1 MRQRLASAAWSLR
14 RVAANR
20 DIRRAE
26 AAWMLGWT
34 GEWSWLVALFVYA
47 YAVGDVAL
55 VGATGLV
62 RTMPAAFLAPALSV
76 LADRWPRHH
85 VLLAVHSGRAVLIGA
100 AALVAL
106 ADWPPAIVI
115 AIASL
120 DGLLAVL
127 HRPSHLAM
135 TPSLA
140 RSPEELVAAN
150 VASSTLEA
158 VGILV
163 GPIIGGVLVGTG
175 QTALSFGIPALTF
188 VLAAGAVAGIRPVTV
203 FVRSTATAGP
213 RDLLLGGAHAL
224 RDHPHAALILGL
236 LGIQTLVRGLLS
248 VLLVVV
254 AIELLAIGEEGVG
267 FLNAAIGAGGFIG
280 AISAVALVGRSRLTP
295 PLLFGLLMWGL
306 PIVAIG
312 LAPAAAVAFAALAL
326 LGAGNAV
333 LDIAAFTLLQRVV
346 PNSVRGRIFGMLEAV
361 VMLTV
366 GIGSALA
373 PALVALAGNRGAL
386 IITGVL
392 MPTAAIAAWRWLRR
406 ADDRAVIPRRQV
418 ALLRGVPMFS
428 QLPMTTLEE
437 VACRMTPR
445 TVAVGMQIVTE
456 GEVGETFYVLSSG
469 SVEVSQHGAPLHR
482 LEPGESFG
490 EIALLRNVPRTAS
503 VRAVDEVEVMVLERD
518 AFLAVVAGDRLSR
531 AAADEVVQRR
541 LALDADT

>member
-26 AAWMLGWT
+26 AAWMLGWA

-55 VGATGLV
+55 VGATGLI

-76 LADRWPRHH
+76 LADRWPRHR
-85 VLLAVHSGRAVLIGA
+85 VLLAVHAGRTVLIGA

-106 ADWPPAIVI
+106 AGWPAAIVI
-115 AIASL
+115 GIASL

-158 VGILV
+158 VGILI
-163 GPIIGGVLVGTG
+163 GPIIGGILVGTG
-175 QTALSFGIPALTF
+175 QTALTFGVPAITF
-188 VLAAGAVAGIRPVTV
+188 ALAATAVAGIRPVTV
-203 FVRSTATAGP
+203 FLRPTTTSGS
-213 RDLLLGGAHAL
+213 RDLLLGGARSL

-236 LGIQTLVRGLLS
+236 LGTQTLVRGLLS

-254 AIELLAIGEEGVG
+254 AIELLTIGEEGVG
-267 FLNAAIGAGGFIG
+267 FLNAAIGAGGLIG
-280 AISAVALVGRSRLTP
+280 AISAVTLVGRSRLTP
-295 PLLFGLLMWGL
+295 PMLFGLLMWGL

-312 LAPAAAVAFAALAL
+312 LLPVAGVAFAALAL
-326 LGAGNAV
+326 LGAGNAI
-333 LDIAAFTLLQRVV
+333 LDISGFTLLQRVV
-346 PNSVRGRIFGMLEAV
+346 PNAVRGRIFGMLEAI

-373 PALVALAGNRGAL
+373 PALVAIAGNRGAL
-386 IITGVL
+386 IVTGLL
-392 MPTAAIAAWRWLRR
+392 MPLAAIGAWRWLRG

-437 VACRMTPR
+437 VACRMTSR
-445 TVAVGMQIVTE
+445 TVAGGTPLVTE
-456 GEVGETFYVLSSG
+456 GEVGETFYVLSAG
-469 SVEVSQHGAPLHR
+469 SVEVTQHGAALHR

-490 EIALLRNVPRTAS
+490 EIALLRDVPRTAS

-518 AFLAVVAGDRLSR
+518 AFLAVVAGDRSSR
-531 AAADEVVQRR
+531 AAADEVIRQR
-541 LALDADT
+541 LDLDD